1 MFPYIKL
8 EWNVDRKA
16 EFHTLIQEAA
26 WLKRCQ
32 MSNLSVSLPPAPPFQ
47 WQTGAQWA
55 SPNTRQG
62 VQELGCCADPGCWPG
77 TAKMQSPCPLH
88 ALALYGQGAVVRD
101 RLELQS
107 RQVST
112 VARVSAISKAGDALI
127 IVLGRL
133 EAARFDMG
141 IMWQGNCRVKT
152 LLVLFLVT

>member
-1 MFPYIKL
+1 
-8 EWNVDRKA
+8 
-16 EFHTLIQEAA
+16 
-26 WLKRCQ
+26 
-32 MSNLSVSLPPAPPFQ
+32 
-47 WQTGAQWA
+47 
-55 SPNTRQG
+55 
-62 VQELGCCADPGCWPG
+62 
-77 TAKMQSPCPLH
+77 MQNPCPLH

-141 IMWQGNCRVKT
+141 IM
-152 LLVLFLVT
+152 